1 MLNFLKKENKFQL
14 FAPISGKVCP
24 ISEAADPVF
33 AEKIVGDG
41 VFINAEDT
49 QIVAPCAGEIS
60 FIADTKHAFAMT
72 LDNGVEVLVH
82 IGLETV
88 ALRGEGFTQLVPQGT
103 RVKAGTPIIAI
114 DRDFILSRGV
124 SLSSP
129 ILITNPEVTK
139 SLIVETGVRAIAGK
153 TVILEYTL

>member
-1 MLNFLKKENKFQL
+1 MLNFLKKQKSFQF
-14 FAPISGKVCP
+14 FAPVSGKVCP
-24 ISEAADPVF
+24 ISEAADSVF

-60 FIADTKHAFAMT
+60 FVAETKHAFAMT

-88 ALRGEGFTQLVPQGT
+88 ALKGEGFTQLVTQGT
-103 RVKAGTPIIAI
+103 RVKVGTPIIAI
-114 DRDFILSRGV
+114 DRDFILSKGL
-124 SLSSP
+124 SLITP
-129 ILITNPEVTK
+129 LLITNMD
-139 SLIVETGVRAIAGK
+139 IVKNLKINVDNNVIAGK
-153 TVILEYTL
+153 DEVITFSL

>member
-1 MLNFLKKENKFQL
+1 
-14 FAPISGKVCP
+14 
-24 ISEAADPVF
+24 
-33 AEKIVGDG
+33 
-41 VFINAEDT
+41 
-49 QIVAPCAGEIS
+49 
-60 FIADTKHAFAMT
+60 MT

-88 ALRGEGFTQLVPQGT
+88 ALKGEGFTQLVTQGT
-103 RVKAGTPIIAI
+103 RVKVGTPIIAI

>member
-1 MLNFLKKENKFQL
+1 MLNFLKKEKTFKF
-14 FAPISGKVCP
+14 FAPVSGKVCP
-24 ISEAADPVF
+24 ITEVADPVF

-49 QIVAPCAGEIS
+49 QILAPCDGKIS

-72 LDNGVEVLVH
+72 LDNGIEVLIH

-88 ALRGEGFTQLVPQGT
+88 ALRGEGFTQLVQEGT

-114 DRDFILSRGV
+114 DRDFILSKGV

-129 ILITNPEVTK
+129 VLITNPEFTK
-139 SLIVETGVRAIAGK
+139 SLLVQTAAMAIAGK

>member
-1 MLNFLKKENKFQL
+1 MLNFLKKQKSFQF
-14 FAPISGKVCP
+14 FAPVSGKVCP
-24 ISEAADPVF
+24 ISEAADSVF

-49 QIVAPCAGEIS
+49 QILAPCDGEIS
-60 FIADTKHAFAMT
+60 FIADTKHAFAMS
-72 LDNGVEVLVH
+72 LDNGIEVLVH

-88 ALRGEGFTQLVPQGT
+88 ALKGEGFTQLVPQGT
-103 RVKAGTPIIAI
+103 RVKVGTPIIAI
-114 DRDFILSRGV
+114 DRDFILGRGV

-129 ILITNPEVTK
+129 VIITNPELTK
-139 SLIVETGVRAIAGK
+139 SLTVQKGVMAIAGK